1 MKKKNVFNLVIGILV
16 ILQSIFLTKIFA
28 LSVTLFVLGILNLF
42 IGFGGIEFIIKK
54 IDEKKKFDNK
64 NPF

>member
-16 ILQSIFLTKIFA
+16 ILQSIFLTKVFA
-28 LSVTLFVLGILNLF
+28 ISVSLFVLGILNLF
-42 IGFGGIEFIIKK
+42 IGLGGLDSIV
-54 IDEKKKFDNK
+54 DRNNKKKFDDK